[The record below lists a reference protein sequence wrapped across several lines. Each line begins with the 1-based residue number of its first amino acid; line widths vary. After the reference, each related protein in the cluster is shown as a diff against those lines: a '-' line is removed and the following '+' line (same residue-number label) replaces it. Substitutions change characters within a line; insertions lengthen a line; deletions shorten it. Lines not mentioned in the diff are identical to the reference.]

1 MAKSTITSL
10 TTTINQKK
18 EIRKKLYSQFMKNV
32 TWLFVG
38 VCTLVLNSCNQ
49 NVIVDNNNP
58 LQNETW
64 SYEQQQDFIVPIEDT
79 TIQYNIYINIRHSFH
94 FEWRNLWVEIKTQFP
109 SGKKLS
115 KRVNLALSEADGKWF
130 GDCSSDD
137 CFIQIP
143 IQENALF
150 PEKGNYTFSI
160 AQDMRINP
168 LRNISNVGLKVEK
181 VLSTKTEN

>member
-1 MAKSTITSL
+1 
-10 TTTINQKK
+10 
-18 EIRKKLYSQFMKNV
+18 MKN
-32 TWLFVG
+32 TFWLFAFIAI
-38 VCTLVLNSCNQ
+38 LLLNSCNQ
-49 NVIVDNNNP
+49 TVVVDKNN
-58 LQNETW
+58 LLKNELW
-64 SYEQQQDFIVPIEDT
+64 NYEQHQDFEVPIEDT
-79 TIQYNIYINIRHSFH
+79 TIHYNIYINIRHSFH
-94 FEWRNLWVEIKTQFP
+94 FEWRNLWVEVNTQFP

-160 AQDMRINP
+160 SQDMRVNP
-168 LRNISNVGLKVEK
+168 LRNIRNVGLKVEK
-181 VLSTKTEN
+181 ALQIKAED